1 MEEKGFL
8 ATIFDFSFS
17 EFVTTKVIKFL
28 LGLAIIVNVIFTI
41 MIIVGGFS
49 NSTFQGI
56 IFLILSP
63 VIYLILMLFSRI
75 YLELIIVIFRIAEN
89 LIKIRENLGSEKISG
104 GEETPGA

>member
-28 LGLAIIVNVIFTI
+28 LGLAMVVNVIFTI
-41 MIIVGGFS
+41 SIIVGAFQS
-49 NSTFQGI
+49 STFGGI
-56 IFLILSP
+56 VALILSP

-89 LIKIRENLGSEKISG
+89 LMKIRENLGSQQSG
-104 GEETPGA
+104 PAGPAGA

>member
-1 MEEKGFL
+1 MEQRGL
-8 ATIFDFSFS
+8 IGAIFDFSFS

-28 LGLAIIVNVIFTI
+28 LGLAVVVNFILTIVV
-41 MIIVGGFS
+41 IVGAFKGS
-49 NSTFQGI
+49 VWVGI

-89 LIKIRENLGSEKISG
+89 LIKIRENLGSQQSG
-104 GEETPGA
+104 AAGAPDA